1 MPHSRR
7 ILEETHRLY
16 RQTLE
21 VADCGHVEAL
31 CRLAER
37 FRNQV
42 EIEFDPNVELARRIL
57 VTRIAFRQS
66 RPIENIESFLHLNR
80 ADSNLFLAE
89 AHFVQGLHHFHL
101 SEYSRGAIC
110 FSLAA
115 EKYLN
120 ESMFERYILSLY
132 NQFIGDLNSKE
143 MDLGADE
150 DRISFLE
157 RLASHYENKETRG
170 LIIRHKAWVLER
182 QGRIM
187 GAQKC
192 LEEALTLLKSY
203 NTISDFQLGNFQL
216 CDIFLKLNEK
226 EKARELFESV
236 TGPFDTRVLF
246 PKAYLQAKLNDQPL
260 PAPEQFPVVSPVW
273 LEKYK
278 ISIAAKPVIS
288 SRAPDEWDVERG
300 IYLVAGKK
308 KIQVKQYSLEGRL
321 LFLLLDRRRL
331 REEIISLLWPDQ
343 CDPSH
348 VNDRLRK
355 ILARIE
361 SKLEKI
367 VLFDGKSYFL
377 SRAIQISSS
386 NP

>member
-1 MPHSRR
+1 MQHSRR
-7 ILEETHRLY
+7 ALDETHRLY

-21 VADCGHVEAL
+21 VADCGHVQAL
-31 CRLAER
+31 SQLAER

-42 EIEFDPNVELARRIL
+42 EINFDPNIELARRIL

-66 RPIENIESFLHLNR
+66 LPIENIETFLYLNR

-101 SEYSRGAIC
+101 SEYSRGANC
-110 FSLAA
+110 FSQAA
-115 EKYLN
+115 EKFLN
-120 ESMFERYILSLY
+120 EAMYERYILSLY

-157 RLASHYENKETRG
+157 RLASHYENKETLG

-192 LEEALTLLKSY
+192 LDEALTLLRSY
-203 NTISDFQLGNFQL
+203 NTISDFQLGSFQL
-216 CDIFLKLNEK
+216 CDILLKLNER
-226 EKARELFESV
+226 EKARQLFESV

-246 PKAYLQAKLNDQPL
+246 PKAYLHAKLNDQPL
-260 PAPEQFPVVSPVW
+260 PEPERFLVVSPVW

-278 ISIAAKPVIS
+278 ISLLAKPVVANRGS
-288 SRAPDEWDVERG
+288 DEWDIERG
-300 IYLVAGKK
+300 IYLIAGKK
-308 KIQVKQYSLEGRL
+308 QIQVKPSSLEGRL
-321 LFLLLDRRRL
+321 IFLLLDRRRP

-343 CDPSH
+343 CDSSH
-348 VNDRLRK
+348 VSDRLRK

-361 SKLEKI
+361 NKLDKI
-367 VLFDGKSYFL
+367 ILFDGKCYFL
-377 SRAIQISSS
+377 SRSIQVTSSIC
-386 NP
+386 